1 MTSNGRVLAL
11 DPGERRVGVAV
22 SNSDRSMAFP
32 RPAINAGTEL
42 LQTVVRLIQEDS
54 ITHVVIGHP
63 VTLQGAQGA
72 SAKGAQELA
81 RALSDELEP
90 DAIGVELHDERLT
103 TKQAGAVLRDAGK
116 STRDQKDLIDS
127 ASAAILLEAWLQ
139 CR

>member
-1 MTSNGRVLAL
+1 VTSNGRVLAL

-32 RPAINAGTEL
+32 RPAINA
-42 LQTVVRLIQEDS
+42 VVRLIQEDS